1 MSPSQNLAEVGYGS
15 LEFMLWGYLEIP
27 NLLLFNWPWASTQ
40 HHQIE
45 VSSAETEIASIHFT
59 KVVRIKCIKSTVS
72 INNYVQRN
80 KRTVKKNFLAPD
92 SLEYWNSAGDEAYEN
107 KSRTLLVTS
116 TH

>member
-1 MSPSQNLAEVGYGS
+1 MSPSQNLAEVEYGN

-27 NLLLFNWPWASTQ
+27 DLLLFNWPWASTQ

-45 VSSAETEIASIHFT
+45 VSSAETEIATSIHFT

-80 KRTVKKNFLAPD
+80 KRTVKKFF
-92 SLEYWNSAGDEAYEN
+92 
-107 KSRTLLVTS
+107 
-116 TH
+116 